1 MRICEFR
8 IHNVRVRNSK
18 HQLMDADAWQQTRL
32 PEYTTICR
40 ALELPEF
47 LQLALLVN
55 QSRQSALFFEC
66 VLAGDQS
73 MCVVLPKLNDR
84 RQYHQATRRA
94 SSSCRTRIIAGCP
107 PLTM

>member
-1 MRICEFR
+1 MRHSQCER
-8 IHNVRVRNSK
+8 KKLQTPAHGCRCP
-18 HQLMDADAWQQTRL
+18 QQTRL

-40 ALELPEF
+40 ALEFREL

-55 QSRQSALFFEC
+55 QSRQSAFLFDC
-66 VLAGDQS
+66 VFAGDKS

-84 RQYHQATRRA
+84 RQLHQATRRA
-94 SSSCRTRIIAGCP
+94 SNSCRTRIIAGCP